1 MTMFRMTAT
10 SQLAES
16 YKLPH
21 LQSWNF
27 SGFSLALR
35 RQLHASCPTCARMV
49 RATTMNEK
57 EPTPQNT
64 NAAGHTWL
72 FAAAI
77 IVLSAI
83 LAVVLQK
90 YGLKH

>member
-1 MTMFRMTAT
+1 
-10 SQLAES
+10 
-16 YKLPH
+16 
-21 LQSWNF
+21 
-27 SGFSLALR
+27 
-35 RQLHASCPTCARMV
+35 
-49 RATTMNEK
+49 MNEK
-57 EPTPQNT
+57 EPGPQNT
-64 NAAGHTWL
+64 NAAGRTWL